1 MSYKYIVLCGSN
13 HNLINGI
20 PRQLVCV
27 NGERVLDRTIRLLRS
42 NGVEDIAITCTD
54 KAFRSVDAKLIEH
67 KQTDPKVWVNC
78 FYPMDK
84 PVCYIFGDVFFSE
97 NAIRTIVE
105 TETDDIEF
113 FASSPPFGKGYIKAW
128 AEPFAFKVQNTKR
141 FAECVEKV
149 KEYAKQRKFRRDP
162 IAWEVWQV
170 IKGTPLNVINYNNY
184 TAIND
189 YTCDIDCEEDIG
201 KLNKV
206 LG

>member
-1 MSYKYIVLCGSN
+1 MKYVLLCGSN

-27 NGERVLDRTIRLLRS
+27 NGERVLDRTIRLLRE
-42 NGVEDIAITCTD
+42 NGVDDIAITATD
-54 KAFRSVDAKLIEH
+54 KAFRSVEAEQIEY

-113 FASSPPFGKGYIKAW
+113 FASSPPFATNYTRQW

-141 FAECVEKV
+141 FAECIEKV
-149 KEYAKQRKFRRDP
+149 RAYTKQRKFRRDP

-170 IKGTPLNVINYNNY
+170 IKDTPLNVIDYNNY